1 MELKGKRI
9 AILIEDMYNEFE
21 FWYPYYRMK
30 ESGAGRQP
38 DYLAYSG

>member
-9 AILIEDMYNEFE
+9 ALLIEDLYNEFE

-30 ESGAGRQP
+30 EAGPR
-38 DYLAYSG
+38 